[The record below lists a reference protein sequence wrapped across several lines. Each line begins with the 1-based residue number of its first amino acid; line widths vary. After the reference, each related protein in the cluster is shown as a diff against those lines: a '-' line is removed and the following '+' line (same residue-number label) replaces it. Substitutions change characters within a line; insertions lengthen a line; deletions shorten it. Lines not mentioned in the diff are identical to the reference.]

1 MFARP
6 MLSFIGSSLQ
16 EREDNTMSRRH
27 QITALAVAGLLALA
41 PAFAR
46 NQGTTAGSQTAGAPR
61 NEGTQ
66 SQGST
71 QRQGSGQLTSQDQ
84 KFVMEAAQ
92 GSMMEV
98 ELGRLAS
105 QKATNADV
113 KAFAQRMVTD
123 HGKASDQLEQV
134 VSQKGVTLPTTLPQ
148 DMSNEMDK
156 LSRASG
162 AEFDRMYMSE
172 MVKHHRKDVSEFEK
186 QAERGGDP
194 AVRAFAQQTLPTLR
208 EHLRLAQDLASR
220 VGANVS
226 EDHSGHGTGKKSGS

>member
-1 MFARP
+1 M
-6 MLSFIGSSLQ
+6 GK
-16 EREDNTMSRRH
+16 RH
-27 QITALAVAGLLALA
+27 EIAILAVAGLLALA
-41 PAFAR
+41 PAFAQ
-46 NQGTTAGSQTAGAPR
+46 NQGSTAGSQTAGAPR

-66 SQGST
+66 TQGQGST

-105 QKATNADV
+105 QKAANADV

-123 HGKASDQLEQV
+123 HGKANDQLKQV
-134 VSQKGVTLPTTLPQ
+134 ASQKGITLPATLPSDKKQ
-148 DMSNEMDK
+148 EMDK

-172 MVKHHRKDVSEFEK
+172 MVKHHRKDVSDFEK

-194 AVRAFAQQTLPTLR
+194 AVRSFAQQTLPTLR
-208 EHLRLAQDLASR
+208 EHLRMAQDLASR
-220 VGANVS
+220 VGANFS
-226 EDHSGHGTGKKSGS
+226 DDHSGHGTGRKSGS